1 MGRLKIKYFTLGGLN
16 SYSGV
21 TKKLFGQVSELRR
34 LGLDVELVVVSV
46 GDSLYPSYDFLT
58 VHRVNE
64 IPMSDFFGR
73 IKRAREISK
82 IFGKTIGSLGPDDVL
97 YYRYS
102 GSFPLYYPSKFLRRF
117 RACKIVTEHQ
127 AKELDEYKL
136 NNSALSYWSDYFFGK
151 FLRKQYDA
159 IIGVTDEITHYE
171 VSRSGDP
178 EKPHLTIGNGFAV
191 SSVPVRQAPPY
202 NDNDLHLLC
211 VANVSRWHG
220 LDRLLRGLATYSGTP
235 KVILHI
241 AGDGAELPHLQQLTD
256 ELGISDRVVFHG
268 FTTGKDLDALFD
280 QCHIAVGDLGFH
292 RKGLTQTSELKAREY
307 CARGIPFIIA
317 CADPDFPPDFP
328 YILRLPADESPIEIE
343 DVLAFAKDV
352 CADPDHPEKMR
363 RYARENLDWSVKM
376 KRLKEF
382 LERLVGEEGDDSAPE
397 TSTTP
402 LTAKGPR
409 DPGGTAL
416 SGAGGVEMNSGSSR
430 EHEHRTGQN

>member
-1 MGRLKIKYFTLGGLN
+1 MFGGQN
-16 SYSGV
+16 SNSGV
-21 TKKLFGQVSELRR
+21 AKKVFSQVSELRQ
-34 LGLDVELVVVSV
+34 LGLDVELVMVSV
-46 GDSLYPSYDFLT
+46 GDGLYPSYDFLT
-58 VHRVNE
+58 VHRINE
-64 IPMSDFFGR
+64 VPMDDFFGR

-117 RACKIVTEHQ
+117 RACKIVTEYQ
-127 AKELDEYKL
+127 TKELDEFKL
-136 NNSALSYWSDYFFGK
+136 YNNTLGYWSDYFFGRL
-151 FLRKQYDA
+151 LRKQSDA

-171 VSRSGDP
+171 IARSGDK

-191 SSVPVRQAPPY
+191 SSVPVRQAPQY
-202 NDNDLHLLC
+202 NSDLHLLC

-220 LDRLLRGLATYSGTP
+220 LDRLLQGLATYDGMPNVT
-235 KVILHI
+235 LHI
-241 AGDGAELPHLQQLTD
+241 AGDGAELPHLQELAGD
-256 ELGISDRVVFHG
+256 LGISDRVVFHG
-268 FTTGKDLDALFD
+268 FTTGKALDALFD
-280 QCHIAVGDLGFH
+280 RCHIAVGSLGIH

-363 RYARENLDWSVKM
+363 RYAEEHLDWSVKM
-376 KRLKEF
+376 KELKDF
-382 LERLVGEEGDDSAPE
+382 LETMTGRLQAS
-397 TSTTP
+397 ST
-402 LTAKGPR
+402 KY
-409 DPGGTAL
+409 
-416 SGAGGVEMNSGSSR
+416 
-430 EHEHRTGQN
+430 

>member
-1 MGRLKIKYFTLGGLN
+1 MGILKIKYFTLCGQN
-16 SYSGV
+16 SNSGV
-21 TKKLFGQVSELRR
+21 AKKVFSQVSELRQ
-34 LGLDVELVVVSV
+34 LGLDVELVMVSV
-46 GDSLYPSYDFLT
+46 GDGLYPSYDFLT

-64 IPMSDFFGR
+64 VPMDDFFGR

-102 GSFPLYYPSKFLRRF
+102 GSFPLYYPGKILRRF

-127 AKELDEYKL
+127 TKELDEFKL
-136 NNSALSYWSDYFFGK
+136 NNNALSYWSDYFFGRL
-151 FLRKQYDA
+151 LRKHSDA

-191 SSVPVRQAPPY
+191 QSVPIRQAPQY
-202 NDNDLHLLC
+202 DNDLHLLC

-220 LDRLLRGLATYSGTP
+220 LDRLLQGLATYDGTP
-235 KVILHI
+235 NITLHI
-241 AGDGAELPHLQQLTD
+241 AGDGAELPHLQKLAGD
-256 ELGISDRVVFHG
+256 LGISDRMVFHG
-268 FTTGKDLDALFD
+268 FTTGKALDALFD
-280 QCHIAVGDLGFH
+280 RCHIAVGSLGIH

-363 RYARENLDWSVKM
+363 LYVEEHLDWSVKM
-376 KRLKEF
+376 KKLKSF
-382 LERLVGEEGDDSAPE
+382 LEALVGEGHNESVPE
-397 TSTTP
+397 PSTPP
-402 LTAKGPR
+402 LAATGLKIP
-409 DPGGTAL
+409 DGTAL
-416 SGAGGVEMNSGSSR
+416 PGAGQGDTSSGASR
-430 EHEHRTGQN
+430 ERGS